1 MRLIALLSARDEMNY
16 LPGYV
21 ANVAPQVD
29 GIIALDDGSSDGSA
43 EFLESTGAVLEVLRR
58 PRARVAWDEPGNY
71 RALVDGGL
79 RHGAEWL
86 ISLDADERLE
96 REFRTRAER
105 VIRRGRWLGF
115 EAYALRLR
123 ELWGSPHQFRADGI
137 WGTKAVGRLF
147 RARADHRFDLRPLHG
162 PKLPQQVLDAGR
174 LARADLEIYHLRMV
188 RREDRV
194 ARQRRYEDL
203 DPEALWQPGIGYG
216 YLTDET
222 GLRLEPIP
230 PGREYVE

>member
-1 MRLIALLSARDEMNY
+1 MEY

-29 GIIALDDGSSDGSA
+29 GIVALDDGSSDGSA
-43 EFLESTGAVLEVLRR
+43 EFLESSEAILEVLRR
-58 PRARVAWDEPGNY
+58 PQDRPAWDEPGNY
-71 RALVDGGL
+71 RALVDAGL

-86 ISLDADERLE
+86 VSLDADERLE
-96 REFRTRAER
+96 RDFRTRAER
-105 VIRRGRWLGF
+105 VIRRGRLLGL
-115 EAYALRLR
+115 EAFAPRLR
-123 ELWGSPHQFRADGI
+123 ELWGTPHQFRADGI

-147 RARADHRFDLRPLHG
+147 RARADHRFDTRPLHG
-162 PKLPQQVLDAGR
+162 PKLPLQAVDAGR
-174 LARADLEIYHLRMV
+174 FALADLEIYHLRMV
-188 RREDRV
+188 REEDRV

-203 DPEALWQPGIGYG
+203 DPEALWQPGIGYA

-222 GLRLEPIP
+222 RLRLKPIA